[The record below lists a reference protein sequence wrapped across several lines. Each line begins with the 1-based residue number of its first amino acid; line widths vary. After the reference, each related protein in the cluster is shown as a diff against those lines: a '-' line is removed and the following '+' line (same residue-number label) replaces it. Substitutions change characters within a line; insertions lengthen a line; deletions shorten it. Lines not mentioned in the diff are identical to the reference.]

1 MCEEAENSVL
11 RSCTA
16 VREVVE
22 EGVDGFKV
30 KLMQQEELTKGSRD
44 AILEML
50 VREGVCVLI
59 LALGWVFVLIWT
71 FSLPPQDEHKLHLE
85 DVLMAKVMPAV
96 SSVMAVNEGLKR
108 TMQRCNTL
116 AGQVCVFKTWVV
128 T

>member
-16 VREVVE
+16 VREAVE

-50 VREGVCVLI
+50 VRGCVSLNI
-59 LALGWVFVLIWT
+59 GFRLGFCTNLDFFFFAPT
-71 FSLPPQDEHKLHLE
+71 
-85 DVLMAKVMPAV
+85 
-96 SSVMAVNEGLKR
+96 G
-108 TMQRCNTL
+108 
-116 AGQVCVFKTWVV
+116 
-128 T
+128 